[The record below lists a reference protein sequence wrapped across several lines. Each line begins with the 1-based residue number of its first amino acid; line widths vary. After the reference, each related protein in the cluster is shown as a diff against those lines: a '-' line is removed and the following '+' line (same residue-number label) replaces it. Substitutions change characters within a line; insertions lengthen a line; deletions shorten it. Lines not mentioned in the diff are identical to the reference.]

1 MKPISLEMTAFGS
14 YAEKTTIAFDRF
26 SHGLYLITGDTGAGK
41 TTIFD
46 AIMFALYGTASGPDR
61 KPEMM
66 HCDFVDKSVD
76 TEVLLKFRQR
86 DKEYTVRRIIHYR
99 KKRGSADQFGD
110 AVVSAVL
117 YEPDRDPVEI
127 ATRVTERCTE
137 LLGLNAE
144 QFRKIVMLAQG
155 EFKEFLKADSDKKNE
170 ILGKLF
176 DNSSYVRYQT
186 LLKSARDELRE
197 KREAVRK
204 TIADTMETL
213 FLPPEAS
220 EGVSPELY
228 LPGHPG
234 LTENL
239 RALTAE
245 EEQRQKR
252 LDEERELFGA
262 REKALAERKGSA
274 AGQNRLL
281 DELAERRKHL
291 AELAG
296 QAAAMDERRTAHE
309 AAKKALRQV
318 LPKQTASEEAQTA
331 LQEAKEAIAA
341 LEQELSEQ
349 ERTVAKAR
357 SAVESDDDKKRQ
369 IVRLNSEID
378 RLKESL
384 HLYEEVD
391 GKKTELAKVK
401 EKAAEAEKRRAGAE
415 DLEVS
420 EGRKLADIGSELE
433 TLADI
438 DAQAVSLKHEYQKS
452 RDDMA
457 ALTGEAGIR
466 EQVGSILLD
475 EKELALLREQ
485 LRTLA
490 ADSAEA
496 ELLHHDRYQA
506 FICGQAGILADGL
519 EKELEERGSAVCPV
533 CRTRFS
539 AEKEHAFALPQEET
553 PTQSQVEQA
562 KADFD
567 AKERQRNQKAAA
579 VTKAEEAIKNRRAA
593 VLRDA
598 GALFTDCRNWDTLVS
613 PGYLPAQEERLSQIE
628 AERKKNLET
637 AVKKQKRKKKLEK
650 EKGEKEQELKTLRED
665 IARWKESSQ
674 KQEGEA
680 KALSAAI
687 AELQKHLQYPD
698 KAAADERILGRQNLR
713 DNLQEQ
719 VETDQKRLD
728 DARQKMDILRG
739 DLTGKKEKLPE
750 LENRRADA
758 GTALGEALA
767 RSGLKILENVAAAL
781 LPVGDM
787 DGETWLEQ
795 EAAALT
801 EYANDCKNTEK
812 RIEELTGQ
820 TKELLYTDLD
830 DLQTQID
837 EAAASYK
844 RANKACAG
852 LEKLLDNHRKVTEKV
867 IRSKEK
873 LANTEPAWRRLDRL
887 ADLAVGT
894 NNEGGKFSFDRYVM
908 GAAFREILEMAN
920 RRLLIMSGGK
930 YELIHRLGTDRRNA
944 KSGLEIEVL
953 DMNTGKQRNPASLSG
968 GESFL
973 VSLSLALGLSD
984 VVQSHAG
991 GRNLDALFIDE
1002 GFGSLD
1008 DGTLETALEVLDQL
1022 TEGNRLV
1029 GIISHVG
1036 RLEESI
1042 PQKISVKNGGQG
1054 SSITLGS

>member
-117 YEPDRDPVEI
+117 HEPDRDPVEI

-213 FLPPEAS
+213 FLPPETS

-262 REKALAERKGSA
+262 REKALAERKGFA

-331 LQEAKEAIAA
+331 LQEAKKAIAA

-357 SAVESDDDKKRQ
+357 SAVESDDDKK
-369 IVRLNSEID
+369 D
-378 RLKESL
+378 RS
-384 HLYEEVD
+384 
-391 GKKTELAKVK
+391 
-401 EKAAEAEKRRAGAE
+401 
-415 DLEVS
+415 
-420 EGRKLADIGSELE
+420 
-433 TLADI
+433 
-438 DAQAVSLKHEYQKS
+438 
-452 RDDMA
+452 
-457 ALTGEAGIR
+457 
-466 EQVGSILLD
+466 
-475 EKELALLREQ
+475 
-485 LRTLA
+485 
-490 ADSAEA
+490 SA
-496 ELLHHDRYQA
+496 
-506 FICGQAGILADGL
+506 
-519 EKELEERGSAVCPV
+519 
-533 CRTRFS
+533 
-539 AEKEHAFALPQEET
+539 
-553 PTQSQVEQA
+553 
-562 KADFD
+562 
-567 AKERQRNQKAAA
+567 
-579 VTKAEEAIKNRRAA
+579 
-593 VLRDA
+593 
-598 GALFTDCRNWDTLVS
+598 
-613 PGYLPAQEERLSQIE
+613 
-628 AERKKNLET
+628 
-637 AVKKQKRKKKLEK
+637 
-650 EKGEKEQELKTLRED
+650 
-665 IARWKESSQ
+665 
-674 KQEGEA
+674 
-680 KALSAAI
+680 
-687 AELQKHLQYPD
+687 
-698 KAAADERILGRQNLR
+698 
-713 DNLQEQ
+713 
-719 VETDQKRLD
+719 
-728 DARQKMDILRG
+728 
-739 DLTGKKEKLPE
+739 
-750 LENRRADA
+750 
-758 GTALGEALA
+758 
-767 RSGLKILENVAAAL
+767 
-781 LPVGDM
+781 
-787 DGETWLEQ
+787 
-795 EAAALT
+795 
-801 EYANDCKNTEK
+801 
-812 RIEELTGQ
+812 
-820 TKELLYTDLD
+820 
-830 DLQTQID
+830 
-837 EAAASYK
+837 
-844 RANKACAG
+844 
-852 LEKLLDNHRKVTEKV
+852 
-867 IRSKEK
+867 
-873 LANTEPAWRRLDRL
+873 
-887 ADLAVGT
+887 
-894 NNEGGKFSFDRYVM
+894 
-908 GAAFREILEMAN
+908 
-920 RRLLIMSGGK
+920 
-930 YELIHRLGTDRRNA
+930 
-944 KSGLEIEVL
+944 
-953 DMNTGKQRNPASLSG
+953 
-968 GESFL
+968 
-973 VSLSLALGLSD
+973 
-984 VVQSHAG
+984 
-991 GRNLDALFIDE
+991 
-1002 GFGSLD
+1002 
-1008 DGTLETALEVLDQL
+1008 
-1022 TEGNRLV
+1022 
-1029 GIISHVG
+1029 
-1036 RLEESI
+1036 
-1042 PQKISVKNGGQG
+1042 
-1054 SSITLGS
+1054 